1 MRAPHDPSGH
11 AEPSCDVRR
20 MPGGPSVPRFF
31 LGWLRPVLEE
41 LDTDGHRRLVMH
53 TSPFSSQYMNN
64 RIVYQMESAIPA
76 PVHSMEPHAW
86 LRIGESA
93 RLPPMFAQ
101 NMSKTA
107 I

>member
-1 MRAPHDPSGH
+1 
-11 AEPSCDVRR
+11 
-20 MPGGPSVPRFF
+20 
-31 LGWLRPVLEE
+31 
-41 LDTDGHRRLVMH
+41 
-53 TSPFSSQYMNN
+53 
-64 RIVYQMESAIPA
+64 MESAIPA